1 MAAPAA
7 GAAGGPFSIDTF
19 TSKLL
24 QGGALA
30 SLFKAKLL
38 STKGTTEAGSIGD
51 FEFLCKATTLP
62 GDTID
67 VATVT
72 YMGRGVNIPSN
83 RAAVQWTTTVY
94 NDEEMK
100 TRNNIESWMEKL
112 NSHSTNVRAT
122 GMQRILDYTGSLTV
136 EQLSKTGG
144 TTATKMYTFVNA
156 WPSAIGEITVDWETN
171 DIQTYDVTWEFSYWK
186 STQSGIS

>member
-7 GAAGGPFSIDTF
+7 TSSTFSIDTF

-38 STKGTTEAGSIGD
+38 STKGINDSGSIGD

-94 NDEEMK
+94 NDEYMA
-100 TRNNIESWMEKL
+100 TRNNIENWMEQL
-112 NSHSTNVRAT
+112 NSHSTNKRAA
-122 GMQRILDYTGSLTV
+122 GMQRILDYTGTLTV
-136 EQLSKTGG
+136 EQLTKTDAG
-144 TTATKMYTFVNA
+144 ASKMYTFVNA

-171 DIQTYDVTWEFSYWK
+171 DIQTYDITWEFSYWK
-186 STQSGIS
+186 SVQSSTGM

>member
-1 MAAPAA
+1 M
-7 GAAGGPFSIDTF
+7 
-19 TSKLL
+19 
-24 QGGALA
+24 
-30 SLFKAKLL
+30 
-38 STKGTTEAGSIGD
+38 
-51 FEFLCKATTLP
+51 CKATTLP

-72 YMGRGVNIPSN
+72 YMGRGINIPSN

-94 NDEEMK
+94 NDEGMA
-100 TRNNIESWMEKL
+100 TRNNIENWMEKL
-112 NSHSTNVRAT
+112 NSHATNKRAT

-186 STQSGIS
+186 SSQSGIN